1 MKKLIYTIF
10 IVLLLILANVCT
22 VFSFSWVSNVNITFI
37 VLTCI
42 LAPALVGVIVYY
54 ALKAKKVKNSK
65 ADEKDIK
72 IIRDYDDK

>member
-22 VFSFSWVSNVNITFI
+22 VFADSGVSNVNITFI

-42 LAPALVGVIVYY
+42 LAPALVGVIVYWHILLY
-54 ALKAKKVKNSK
+54 VPFLIKSKK
-65 ADEKDIK
+65 
-72 IIRDYDDK
+72 